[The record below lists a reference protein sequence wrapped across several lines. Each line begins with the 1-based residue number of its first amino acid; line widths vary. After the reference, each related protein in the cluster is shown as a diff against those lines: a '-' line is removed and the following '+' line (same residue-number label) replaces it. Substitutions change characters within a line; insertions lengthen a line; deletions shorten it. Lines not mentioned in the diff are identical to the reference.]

1 MGIQGSEPRNNYLS
15 KEESFMYD
23 REKSFPME
31 DTCNE
36 ARIEFTENGGLVNLV
51 SRRCQIIKLSKSGA
65 VITMT
70 TKFQLPRNFYLDVV
84 SARIPMI
91 GCLTQ
96 RVHAKRRRRSP
107 LPAHALRQGRATHLR
122 LLDAPEPSGPD
133 AGYLQLRFG
142 DCPSSRCRD
151 LLPVNGEKGS
161 AVQFS

>member
-1 MGIQGSEPRNNYLS
+1 MGIHGSVTRNSYLA

-51 SRRCQIIKLSKSGA
+51 SRRGQIIKLSRSGA
-65 VITMT
+65 VIRMT

-96 RVHAKRRRRSP
+96 RVHANDVVEARF
-107 LPAHALRQGRATHLR
+107 LRMLSDKDVQRIFVYSTHRNHQGRT
-122 LLDAPEPSGPD
+122 LDIYS
-133 AGYLQLRFG
+133 
-142 DCPSSRCRD
+142 
-151 LLPVNGEKGS
+151 
-161 AVQFS
+161 

>member
-1 MGIQGSEPRNNYLS
+1 MSSQVPAPRGSYLS

-36 ARIEFTENGGLVNLV
+36 ARIEFTENGGIVNLV
-51 SRRCQIIKLSKSGA
+51 SRRCVIIKLSRSGA

-70 TKFQLPRNFYLDVV
+70 TKFQLPRNFYLDIV

-96 RVHAKRRRRSP
+96 RVHANDIVEARF
-107 LPAHALRQGRATHLR
+107 LR
-122 LLDAPEPSGPD
+122 LLSDKD
-133 AGYLQLRFG
+133 LQRIFVYSTHRNHQNRTL
-142 DCPSSRCRD
+142 DIYS
-151 LLPVNGEKGS
+151 
-161 AVQFS
+161 

>member
-1 MGIQGSEPRNNYLS
+1 MSIYGQGQRGSYLN

-36 ARIEFTENGGLVNLV
+36 ARIEFTESGGLVNLV
-51 SRRCQIIKLSKSGA
+51 SRRGIIIKLSRSGA

-70 TKFQLPRNFYLDVV
+70 TKFQLPRNFYLDIV

-96 RVHAKRRRRSP
+96 RIYTNDVVEARF
-107 LPAHALRQGRATHLR
+107 LR
-122 LLDAPEPSGPD
+122 LLSDKD
-133 AGYLQLRFG
+133 LQRIFVYSTHRNHQGRTL
-142 DCPSSRCRD
+142 DIYS
-151 LLPVNGEKGS
+151 
-161 AVQFS
+161 